1 MKQKKLFLT
10 LAASAMIAAGFTS
23 CSVDDHPIYEG
34 SVPPPVVD
42 NFDEGS
48 VIQNGSC
55 EGSLVDNFWVNIGQD
70 GAEYAGPA
78 TIKLENG
85 DNHCIIVDVRS
96 EEEARA
102 AGNFGAQTWA
112 DPNAYA
118 DHDTQFFI
126 TFGPDQALN
135 NKDQIRI
142 TMDIKADEPFTAAT
156 GAHAAPGAY
165 LSGFNNVNVNFTTEW
180 ASFDTGLVTVNGNPK
195 AGTYSIAFNLAK
207 GFANKVYFDNI
218 RVEIIRFVPD
228 PEPEKIDGYKVIF
241 WNWGVAKE
249 DQFSVKYFK
258 NYVAPT
264 AEDGAI
270 VVESLEPSKNYNDQ
284 YWMANDQGQQI
295 DAILTNNWDTQFLIN
310 LPEPLAKG
318 TKGKL
323 VMKVKADKAT
333 NAETQCHKAIPAP
346 GAIEG
351 KDGYGGTYMHYAF
364 AGNINFT
371 TEWNTVSVDF
381 TVPDQADGM
390 QAICLNLEVLKETN
404 KYYFDD
410 VTVYV
415 EKTEEPTWVID
426 YANPKDAEGNSVT
439 GYPYYRMSEPDGSSF
454 NVENGLLVINNTK
467 EQANNWDLQ
476 PFIIDWLTIKEG
488 SGYKVRITMASSVA
502 GKANL
507 SFGTWSGANDQ
518 EFEFT
523 ASEDFKQYDIEFPSS
538 TVSGEN
544 NVHILFQMGKV
555 VGTVKIKKVEVFEL

>member
-34 SVPPPVVD
+34 SVLPPVVD

-218 RVEIIRFVPD
+218 RVEIIRFVPA

-538 TVSGEN
+538 TVSDEN

>member
-1 MKQKKLFLT
+1 MKQKKVILA

-23 CSVDDHPIYEG
+23 CSIDDNPIYEG
-34 SVPPPVVD
+34 STPKPVVD

-55 EGSLVDNFWVNIGQD
+55 EGSMVDNYWVNIGQD
-70 GAEYAGPA
+70 GAEYSGPA
-78 TIKLENG
+78 TIKWENS
-85 DNHCIIVDVRS
+85 DNHCIVIDVRS
-96 EEEARA
+96 EEEARK

-126 TFGPDQALN
+126 TFGPDQALK

-142 TMDIKADEPFTAAT
+142 TMDIKADEAFTAAT
-156 GAHAAPGAY
+156 GAHSAPGAY

-180 ASFDTGLVTVNGNPK
+180 TNFDSGLITVNGNPK
-195 AGTYSIAFNLAK
+195 EGTYSIAFNLAK
-207 GFANKVYFDNI
+207 GNANKVYFDNI
-218 RVEIIRFVPD
+218 RVEVIRYV
-228 PEPEKIDGYKVIF
+228 EPQQIDGWKIIF
-241 WNWGVAKE
+241 WNFGKA
-249 DQFSVKYFK
+249 DDSQLSTKYFK
-258 NYVAPT
+258 NYT
-264 AEDGAI
+264 STKIEDGVI
-270 VVESLEPSKNYNDQ
+270 VVESLEPGKNYNDQ
-284 YWMANDQGQQI
+284 YYNQDN
-295 DAILTNNWDTQFLIN
+295 DAILANDHDTQFLIS
-310 LPEPLAKG
+310 LPQPLEKG

-323 VMKVKADKAT
+323 VMKVKADKA
-333 NAETQCHKAIPAP
+333 AKAGTQCHKAIPAP

-351 KDGYGGTYMHYAF
+351 KDGYQGTYIHWAF
-364 AGNINFT
+364 LGDINFT
-371 TEWNTVSVDF
+371 TEWKTVSVDF
-381 TVPDQADGM
+381 TVPDQGDGV
-390 QAICLNLEVLKETN
+390 QAICLNLEVLREVN

-410 VTVYV
+410 IAVYV

-426 YANPKDAEGNSVT
+426 YANPKDASGNSVE
-439 GYPYYRMSEPDGSSF
+439 GYPYYRMGEPDGSSF
-454 NVENGLLVINNTK
+454 NVENGLLVIKNEK

-488 SGYKVRITMASSVA
+488 SGYKIRITMASTVA

-507 SFGTWSGANDQ
+507 NFGTWSGANNQ
-518 EFEFT
+518 EFEFA

-544 NVHILFQMGKV
+544 NVHVLFQMGKV

>member
-1 MKQKKLFLT
+1 MKQKKMFLT

-23 CSVDDHPIYEG
+23 CSVDDKPIYDG
-34 SVPPPVVD
+34 AIPFPVVD

-180 ASFDTGLVTVNGNPK
+180 ASFDTGLVTVNGNPT

-381 TVPDQADGM
+381 TVPNQADGM

-439 GYPYYRMSEPDGSSF
+439 GYPYYRMGEPDGSSF

-507 SFGTWSGANDQ
+507 SFGTWSGANNQ

>member
-1 MKQKKLFLT
+1 MKQKKVILA

-23 CSVDDHPIYEG
+23 CSVDDNPIYEG
-34 SVPPPVVD
+34 STPKPVVD

-48 VIQNGSC
+48 VIKNGSC
-55 EGSLVDNFWVNIGQD
+55 EGSLNENYWVNIGQD
-70 GAEYAGPA
+70 GAQYSGPA
-78 TIKLENG
+78 TIAREEG

-96 EEEARA
+96 EEDARS

-126 TFGPDQALN
+126 TFGEDQALN

-142 TMDIKADEPFTAAT
+142 TMDIKADKEFTAAT

-180 ASFDTGLVTVNGNPK
+180 KSFDTGWITATGNPK

-218 RVEIIRFVPD
+218 RVEVVRFVPD
-228 PEPEKIDGYKVIF
+228 PEPEKIEGYKVIF
-241 WNWGVAKE
+241 WNWGVAKDKE
-249 DQFSVKYFK
+249 FSVKYFK
-258 NYVAPT
+258 NYTAPV

-270 VVESLEPSKNYNDQ
+270 VVESLEPGKNYNDQ
-284 YWMANDQGQQI
+284 YWMANDKGEQT
-295 DAILTNNWDTQFLIN
+295 DAVLANNWDTQFLIN

-333 NAETQCHKAIPAP
+333 NAETQCHKVIPAP

-351 KDGYGGTYMHYAF
+351 KDGYAGTYMHYAF
-364 AGNINFT
+364 AGNIAFT

-390 QAICLNLEVLKETN
+390 QSICLNLEVLREIN

-410 VTVYV
+410 ITVYV

-426 YANPKDAEGNSVT
+426 YANPKDASGNSVE
-439 GYPYYRMSEPDGSSF
+439 GYPYYRMGEPDGSSF
-454 NVENGLLVINNTK
+454 NVENGLLVIKNEK

-488 SGYKVRITMASSVA
+488 SGYKIRITMASTVA

-507 SFGTWSGANDQ
+507 NFGTWSGANNQ
-518 EFEFT
+518 EFEFA

-544 NVHILFQMGKV
+544 NVHVLFQMGKV